1 MSGDAIRGTTV
12 FAGIPDLARSDLGG
26 RALLSS
32 DAFFA
37 GPENLCFPHEPVWD
51 AERYTDRGKWM
62 DGWEPRR
69 RRAPGH
75 DWCIVQLGVAG
86 DLVGVDI
93 DTRHFLGNAPPYASL
108 EACRAPAGADPAW
121 LRDYGD
127 WTEVLAQVGLDRG
140 GHNVFAVS
148 PFEGATHVRLRIFPA
163 GGVARLRV
171 HARPRPAPLAEG
183 ERGDLAS
190 VLRGARALACSDMF
204 FSRMD
209 NLLLPEPAPHMGH
222 GWETK
227 RSALPREDWVV
238 VALGQPGRL
247 DEIVLDTRHFKG
259 NYPESAR
266 VEGLYWPGAEPWA
279 LTRSDAWKPV
289 VGSTRLTAHAA
300 HSCAVVDP
308 GPWTHLRLVI
318 ESDGGVSRMRAFGTP
333 TAASPADD
341 DALLVALNG
350 LDAAAATAA
359 FSRCC
364 GATRWASAMA
374 AARPFASRA
383 HLHGEAE
390 RIWWA
395 LGDGDWHEAF
405 THHPRIGAD
414 PAALRERFGAT
425 ADWAEGEQAGVQS
438 AAEETIQ
445 ALAQGNRYYEARFG
459 HIFIVCASGLTAARM
474 LQMLQSRMPNAPEF
488 ELRVA
493 AGEQAKIT
501 ALRLDKLRFE
511 AAPVDPAP
519 PYPAPPAPT
528 QEP

>member
-12 FAGIPDLARSDLGG
+12 FAGIPDLARADLGG

-75 DWCIVQLGVAG
+75 DWCIVQLGAPG

-108 EACRAPAGADPAW
+108 EACRAPADADPEW
-121 LRDYGD
+121 LRDHAE
-127 WTEVLAQVGLDRG
+127 WIEVLSQVGIDRG
-140 GHNVFAVS
+140 GHNVFAVR
-148 PFEGATHVRLRIFPA
+148 PFEGATHVRLHIYPA

-171 HARPRPAPLAEG
+171 HARPRPTPLAEG
-183 ERGDLAS
+183 ERGDLAG
-190 VLRGARALACSDMF
+190 VLRGAKALACSDMF

-209 NLLLPEPAPHMGH
+209 NLLLPQPAPHMGH

-238 VALGQPGRL
+238 VELGQPGRL
-247 DEIVLDTRHFKG
+247 DEIVLDTKHFKG

-266 VEGLYWPGAEPWA
+266 VEGLYWPGAQPWA
-279 LTRSDAWKPV
+279 LTKSDAWRPV
-289 VGSTRLTAHAA
+289 VASTRLTAHAP
-300 HSCAVVDP
+300 HSCPVVDA

-318 ESDGGVSRMRAFGTP
+318 ESDGGVSRMRALGAA
-333 TAASPADD
+333 TADRPGDTD
-341 DALLVALNG
+341 PLVSWLNG
-350 LDAAAATAA
+350 LDDVAASEALA
-359 FSRCC
+359 RCC
-364 GATRWASAMA
+364 GSRRWVAGMV
-374 AARPFASRA
+374 AARPFASRT
-383 HLHGEAE
+383 HLHGAAE
-390 RIWWA
+390 QIWWA

-414 PAALRERFGAT
+414 PDALRAKFGAT
-425 ADWAEGEQAGVQS
+425 ADWSEGEQAGV
-438 AAEETIQ
+438 AAASEETIQ
-445 ALAQGNRYYEARFG
+445 ALAQGNRDYEARFG
-459 HIFIVCASGLTAARM
+459 HIFIVCASGLRADTMLSM
-474 LQMLQSRMPNAPEF
+474 LQARMPNAPEF

-501 ALRLDKLRFE
+501 ALRLEKLE
-511 AAPVDPAP
+511 PATSP
-519 PYPAPPAPT
+519 
-528 QEP
+528 END